1 MALRLDPVAEGSTT
15 VFCFAWTTWKPNDL
29 ELLPE
34 VRHGLRQC
42 DGYRIFSDRQPF
54 AGREEPDVTVV
65 SVTQQATDRSDAQWL
80 YHRNMVG
87 LMPTWQHLLQSPEV
101 EKYDWLLNL
110 EFDHLLRVRQLRLSI
125 ATYLARL
132 SSEAKAAETDPL
144 LLMFGNAFL
153 FNRGM
158 VKDLKRQWSSL
169 GRTAPPGHSASGCPM
184 FMEGHFEWPQSCSQ
198 DIVYPTLVT
207 LMSPPV
213 GAFGAPGCGQPPGDP
228 QLPLA
233 CFEFQRQP
241 VHDTGLDQ

>member
-1 MALRLDPVAEGSTT
+1 
-15 VFCFAWTTWKPNDL
+15 
-29 ELLPE
+29 
-34 VRHGLRQC
+34 
-42 DGYRIFSDRQPF
+42 
-54 AGREEPDVTVV
+54 
-65 SVTQQATDRSDAQWL
+65 
-80 YHRNMVG
+80 MVG

-158 VKDLKRQWSSL
+158 VKDMKRQWSSL

-213 GAFGAPGCGQPPGDP
+213 GAFGAPGCGQPPGD

-241 VHDTGLDQ
+241 VHDTGLDQLSLVKEVAALARGLDASAAESSNATAALLRGAKDVPLFHHFSDPAARRAAVELLGA